1 MPPSIDPI
9 AALAAFG
16 LFVLVVAVLFWP
28 RYGLVALA
36 RRLVGQTDRV
46 RLEDALK
53 HLYGAEASGQGAS
66 VESVAGALGVTRAR
80 AFRLLSR
87 LEAKELA
94 RSDGSGF
101 PLTDAGRDYALR
113 VVRAHRLWER
123 YLADRTG
130 VAPRDWHTE
139 AERKEHEL
147 TARDAESLAE
157 RMGHPMYDPHGDP
170 IPTAEGEVPHQ
181 PGRALSS
188 MTAGESGTIIHLE
201 DEPPEAFDQLVA
213 AGLTPGLPIEVVETT
228 PTTVRFIAG
237 AMRHELAPVIAANV
251 TVAAAPAGQEPAAWT
266 LTLAAL
272 EVGERGRVLGI
283 SPACQGA
290 QRRRL
295 LDLGVVPGTVIEAE
309 MASAS
314 GDPIAY
320 RIRGAMIA
328 LRRSQAEW
336 IHVERVTSMSFPA
349 VMKDVASIEAAGSA
363 AGSRVADH
371 ASPTVGSAG

>member
-1 MPPSIDPI
+1 MQPPLADPV
-9 AALAAFG
+9 AALAVFG
-16 LFVLVVAVLFWP
+16 LAVLVIAVAFWP
-28 RYGLVALA
+28 RYGLVALV
-36 RRLVGQTDRV
+36 RRLVGQTEKV

-53 HLYGAEASGQGAS
+53 HLYGSESAGRRAS

-87 LEAKELA
+87 LEEKQLA
-94 RSDGSGF
+94 RSDGAGF
-101 PLTDAGRDYALR
+101 PLTDTGREYAVR

-130 VAPRDWHTE
+130 VGPSRWHTE

-147 TARDAESLAE
+147 TADETESLAE

-170 IPTAEGEVPHQ
+170 IPTAAGELPHA

-188 MTAGESGTIIHLE
+188 MAAGESGTIVHLE
-201 DEPPEAFDQLVA
+201 DEPPEVFDQLVG
-213 AGLTPGLPIEVVETT
+213 AGLTPGMPIEVVETT

-237 AMRHELAPVIAANV
+237 ANRHELPPVIAANV
-251 TVAAAPAGQEPAAWT
+251 TVASPLPGQASSAWT
-266 LTLAAL
+266 LTLAHIGI
-272 EVGERGRVLGI
+272 GEGARVLGI

-320 RIRGAMIA
+320 RIRGAVIA

-336 IHVERVTSMSFPA
+336 IHVERVTSVSIPA
-349 VMKDVASIEAAGSA
+349 AASHESRGSA
-363 AGSRVADH
+363 R
-371 ASPTVGSAG
+371 